1 MATLNEKIIPVDIE
15 DEMKGSY
22 IDYSMSVIV
31 ARALP
36 DVRDG
41 LKPVHRRVLFG
52 MQELG
57 LASNRPYKKSAR
69 IVGEVLGK
77 YHPHGDAAVYD
88 TMVRMAQD
96 FSMRYP
102 LVDGQGNFG
111 SIDGDS
117 PAAMRY
123 TEARL
128 SRIAEEMLRDLDKN
142 TVDFTP
148 NFDDTLKEPT
158 VLPALV
164 PNLLVNGTSGI
175 AVGMSTN
182 IPPHNLSEVIDAC
195 IAYIKDEKITSEKLM
210 KYIKAPDFPTGGII
224 YGYEGV
230 REAYLNGRG
239 RIILRAKATIET
251 DKKDRQSI
259 IITEIPYQVN
269 KLSLIERIAELVN
282 EKKIDDIA
290 NVNDESDRD
299 GFRIVVSLK
308 KDANAQ
314 VVLNSLYK
322 HTQMQTTFGVIMLAL
337 VDGRPQILT
346 LRDLIEKFIHHRNDV
361 VVRRATYELEEAE
374 KRAHILEG
382 FIIALDNIDAVIKLI
397 KGSKDYDTAKSGLMK
412 KFKLSEIQ
420 ARAILDMRLQRLTGL
435 ERKKIEEEY
444 RETIKLI
451 EQLKA
456 LLASKKLQMQLIEKE
471 LLQIK
476 EKYGDERRTEI
487 VYKAE
492 EFRIEDMIAEEEV
505 VITISH
511 GGYIKRAPVSGY
523 RRQSRG
529 TRGATGAATREDDF
543 IEAVF
548 IASTHE
554 HILLFTDQGRCY
566 WLKVHEIP
574 EGGRATRGKSIANL
588 ISKGPNETIVAY
600 VAVKSFEENLN
611 VLMVTEQGIIKK
623 SALHDFSNPRKT
635 GIGAIGLDK
644 HDRLIDVHLTDGK
657 NDIVI
662 GTAEGVAI
670 RFHESEVRVM
680 GRSAGGVRAIRLE
693 KGDKV
698 IGAVVLRRTDTTI
711 LVATE
716 NGFGKRSETGEYRV
730 SHRGGKG
737 IITMRTNEKT
747 GRMVAIKEV
756 VDSDDVVVVTA
767 NGIILR
773 QHASDIRVAGRNTQ
787 GVRLIKLGEGD
798 KVSDVAAVPSEEEAP
813 TNGNGASP
821 KPPGGKEEEKADDS
835 QQSLFD
841 EDEDEKK
848 SLKAT
853 KGNKGDAEKAK
864 GNSERA
870 TGAMASGR
878 AGETVK
884 GKGKA
889 AEAKKGAPK
898 LAPMKEEKKPSP
910 KRALKKGK
918 KKAAVKKPSRLA
930 ATSREGKKKA
940 GKRK

>member
-1 MATLNEKIIPVDIE
+1 MATLNERIIPVDIE

-52 MQELG
+52 MHELG

-128 SRIAEEMLRDLDKN
+128 SRVAEEMLRDLEKN
-142 TVDFTP
+142 TVDFLP

-182 IPPHNLSEVIDAC
+182 IPPHNLSEVVDAC

-230 REAYLNGRG
+230 KEAYLTGRG
-239 RIILRAKATIET
+239 KIIVRAKATIET
-251 DKKDRQSI
+251 DKKDRQNI

-346 LRDLIEKFIHHRNDV
+346 LRDLIEKFIQHRNEV
-361 VVRRATYELEEAE
+361 VVRRAKYELDEAE

-397 KGSKDYDTAKSGLMK
+397 KGSKDYDTAKNGLMK

-420 ARAILDMRLQRLTGL
+420 AKAILDMRLQRLTGL

-471 LLQIK
+471 LLQLK

-492 EFRIEDMIAEEEV
+492 EFSIEDTIAEEEV

-511 GGYIKRAPVSGY
+511 GGYIKRFPVSGY

-554 HILLFTDQGRCY
+554 HIMLFTDQGRCY
-566 WLKVHEIP
+566 WLKVHELP

-588 ISKGPNETIVAY
+588 ISKGPHETIVAY
-600 VAVKSFEENLN
+600 VALKSFVENLN
-611 VLMVTEQGIIKK
+611 VVMVTEQGVIKK
-623 SALHDFSNPRKT
+623 TALAEFSNPRKT

-644 HDRLIDVHLTDGK
+644 GDRLVDVHLTDGK
-657 NDIVI
+657 NDVVI

-670 RFHESEVRVM
+670 RFHESDVRVM
-680 GRSAGGVRAIRLE
+680 GRAAGGVRAIKLE

-698 IGAVVLRRTDTTI
+698 IGAVVLRRAGTSI

-716 NGFGKRSETGEYRV
+716 DGYGKRSATDDYRV
-730 SHRGGKG
+730 QSRGGKG
-737 IITMRTNEKT
+737 IITMKTNEKT

-756 VDSDDVVVVTA
+756 AETDDVVIVTA

-773 QHASDIRVAGRNTQ
+773 QHASEIRLAGRNTQ
-787 GVRLIKLGEGD
+787 GVRLIKLVEGD
-798 KVSDVAAVPSEEEAP
+798 KVSDVAAVPAEEEEP
-813 TNGNGASP
+813 TNGAGTTT
-821 KPPGGKEEEKADDS
+821 PPGGEKAKSDGD
-835 QQSLFD
+835 QQSLFEG
-841 EDEDEKK
+841 EDSEKKTLKRGQEKK
-848 SLKAT
+848 SEPSGTKTETTTSAIKQTPTKPERKKVQPKASPAVKKTSGGT
-853 KGNKGDAEKAK
+853 KKIQKQQK
-864 GNSERA
+864 P
-870 TGAMASGR
+870 TGKPARKPQS
-878 AGETVK
+878 
-884 GKGKA
+884 
-889 AEAKKGAPK
+889 KKLSRKPAPK
-898 LAPMKEEKKPSP
+898 A
-910 KRALKKGK
+910 KGK
-918 KKAAVKKPSRLA
+918 KK
-930 ATSREGKKKA
+930 
-940 GKRK
+940 

>member
-1 MATLNEKIIPVDIE
+1 MATLNEKIVPVDIE

-57 LASNRPYKKSAR
+57 LAPNRPYKKSAR

-77 YHPHGDAAVYD
+77 YHPHGDTAVYD

-111 SIDGDS
+111 SVDGDS

-123 TEARL
+123 TEARM
-128 SRIAEEMLRDLDKN
+128 SRIADEMLRDLDKN
-142 TVDFTP
+142 TVDFAP

-158 VLPALV
+158 VMPALV

-182 IPPHNLSEVIDAC
+182 IPPHNLSEVIDGC
-195 IAYIKDEKITSEKLM
+195 IAYIKDESITSEKLM
-210 KYIKAPDFPTGGII
+210 KHIKAPDFPTGGII

-230 REAYLNGRG
+230 KSAYLTGRG
-239 RIILRAKATIET
+239 RIIVRAKASIET

-259 IITEIPYQVN
+259 IISEIPYQVN
-269 KLSLIERIAELVN
+269 KATLIERIADLVN
-282 EKKIDDIA
+282 EKKIEDISD
-290 NVNDESDRD
+290 VNDESDRD

-314 VVLNSLYK
+314 VVLNNLYK
-322 HTQMQTTFGVIMLAL
+322 HTHMQTTFGVIVLAL
-337 VDGRPQILT
+337 VEGRPQILT
-346 LRDLIEKFIHHRNDV
+346 LREIIEKFVKHRNNV
-361 VVRRATYELEEAE
+361 VVRRAKYELDAAE

-397 KGSKDYDTAKSGLMK
+397 RASRDYDTAKNGLMK

-420 ARAILDMRLQRLTGL
+420 AKAILDMRLQRLTGL

-487 VYKAE
+487 VMKAE
-492 EFRIEDMIAEEEV
+492 EFSIEDTIAEEEV

-511 GGYIKRAPVSGY
+511 SGYIKRFPVSGY

-529 TRGATGAATREDDF
+529 GRGSTGAGTREDDF

-554 HILLFTDQGRCY
+554 HIMLFTDQGRCY
-566 WLKVHEIP
+566 WLKVFEIP

-588 ISKGPNETIVAY
+588 ISKEAKETIVSY
-600 VAVKSFEENLN
+600 VAVKNFEEKLN

-623 SALHDFSNPRKT
+623 TALEEFSNPRKT

-644 HDRLIDVHLTDGK
+644 KDRLIDVHLTDGK
-657 NDIVI
+657 QDIVI
-662 GTAEGVAI
+662 GTKEGVAI
-670 RFHESEVRVM
+670 RFHEQEVRVM
-680 GRSAGGVRAIRLE
+680 GRSAGGVRAIKLE
-693 KGDKV
+693 KGDAV
-698 IGAVVLRRTDTTI
+698 VGAVVLRRSGATI

-716 NGFGKRSETGEYRV
+716 DGFGKRSEVDDYRT

-737 IITMRTNEKT
+737 IITMKTTEKT
-747 GRMVAIKEV
+747 GKMIAIKEV
-756 VDSDDVVVVTA
+756 VDKDDVVIVTG
-767 NGIILR
+767 NGIVIR

-798 KVSDVAAVPSEEEAP
+798 KVSDVAAVPSEDEEPA
-813 TNGNGASP
+813 NGNGSSAKSGSD
-821 KPPGGKEEEKADDS
+821 KSGEKEESD

-841 EDEDEKK
+841 DDNEKK
-848 SLKAT
+848 NLKTKKGTSKVEVKGRVKIQEKVRPKPETPKAGAKKPGKKEKTKTKPAKVIPPAKQAT
-853 KGNKGDAEKAK
+853 KGKPSAKVRKTAAK
-864 GNSERA
+864 GR
-870 TGAMASGR
+870 
-878 AGETVK
+878 
-884 GKGKA
+884 
-889 AEAKKGAPK
+889 KK
-898 LAPMKEEKKPSP
+898 
-910 KRALKKGK
+910 
-918 KKAAVKKPSRLA
+918 
-930 ATSREGKKKA
+930 
-940 GKRK
+940 

>member
-1 MATLNEKIIPVDIE
+1 MATLSEKILPVDIE
-15 DEMKGSY
+15 DEMRGSY

-52 MQELG
+52 MQDLG
-57 LASNRPYKKSAR
+57 LAPNRPYKKSAR

-77 YHPHGDAAVYD
+77 YHPHGDSAVYD

-111 SIDGDS
+111 SVDGDS

-142 TVDFTP
+142 TVDFAP

-158 VLPALV
+158 VLPAQV

-182 IPPHNLSEVIDAC
+182 LPPHNLTEVIDGC
-195 IAYIKDEKITSEKLM
+195 IAYIKDENITSEKLM
-210 KYIKAPDFPTGGII
+210 KFIKAPDFPTGGII
-224 YGYEGV
+224 YGYDGV
-230 REAYLNGRG
+230 KDAYLTGRG
-239 RIILRAKATIET
+239 KIIVRAKATIET

-259 IITEIPYQVN
+259 IVSEIPYQVN
-269 KLSLIERIAELVN
+269 KATLIERIADLIN

-290 NVNDESDRD
+290 DVNDESDRD

-314 VVLNSLYK
+314 VVLNTLYK
-322 HTQMQTTFGVIMLAL
+322 QTQMQTTFGVIMLAL
-337 VDGRPQILT
+337 VDGRPEILK
-346 LRDLIEKFIHHRNDV
+346 LRDLIQKFIAHRNVV
-361 VVRRATYELEEAE
+361 VVRRAKYELDEAE

-397 KGSKDYDTAKSGLMK
+397 RASKDYDAAKNGLMK

-420 ARAILDMRLQRLTGL
+420 SRAILDMRLQRLTGL
-435 ERKKIEEEY
+435 ERKKIEAEY

-451 EQLKA
+451 EQLRA
-456 LLASKKLQMQLIEKE
+456 LLGSKKLQMQLIEKE
-471 LLQIK
+471 LLAIK
-476 EKYGDERRTEI
+476 DKFGDERRTEI
-487 VYKAE
+487 VMKAE
-492 EFRIEDMIAEEEV
+492 EFSIEDTIAEEEV

-511 GGYIKRAPVSGY
+511 SGYVKRVPVSGY

-529 TRGATGAATREDDF
+529 GRGATGAATREDDF
-543 IEAVF
+543 IEAMF

-554 HILLFTDQGRCY
+554 HILLFTDQGRVY

-574 EGGRATRGKSIANL
+574 EGSRTTRGKSIVNL
-588 ISKGPNETIVAY
+588 IAKEQNETIAAY
-600 VAVKSFEENLN
+600 VAVKNFEDKLN
-611 VLMVTEQGIIKK
+611 VLMVTEHGIIKK
-623 SALHDFSNPRKT
+623 TALEEFSNPRKA

-644 HDRLIDVHLTDGK
+644 KDRLIDVHLTDGK

-662 GTAEGVAI
+662 GTADGVAI
-670 RFHESEVRVM
+670 RFQEQEVRVM
-680 GRSAGGVRAIRLE
+680 GRSAGGVRGIRLE
-693 KGDKV
+693 KGDRV
-698 IGAVVLRRTDTTI
+698 VGGVVLRRSDTTI

-716 NGFGKRSETGEYRV
+716 DGFGKRSETDEYRV

-737 IITMRTNEKT
+737 IITMKATSKT
-747 GRMVAIKEV
+747 GKMIGIKEV
-756 VDSDDVVVVTA
+756 TDKDDVVIVTT
-767 NGIILR
+767 NGIVIR
-773 QHASDIRVAGRNTQ
+773 QHTSDIRVAGRNTQ
-787 GVRLIKLGEGD
+787 GVRLIKLESGD
-798 KVSDVAAVPSEEEAP
+798 KVSDIAAVPSEEEES
-813 TNGNGASP
+813 TGAALPSAAARP
-821 KPPGGKEEEKADDS
+821 EVTVAQE
-835 QQSLFD
+835 SLF
-841 EDEDEKK
+841 EQTGEQTEE
-848 SLKAT
+848 AP
-853 KGNKGDAEKAK
+853 AK
-864 GNSERA
+864 
-870 TGAMASGR
+870 TPPP
-878 AGETVK
+878 
-884 GKGKA
+884 
-889 AEAKKGAPK
+889 AP
-898 LAPMKEEKKPSP
+898 
-910 KRALKKGK
+910 GK
-918 KKAAVKKPSRLA
+918 KKPAQKTKRSAPGKQPGKP
-930 ATSREGKKKA
+930 TSRGKSKKK
-940 GKRK
+940 